1 MHPHWVPNPNRKALI
16 TPWLLLA
23 LAVAG
28 LGLSMTGEAAA
39 VDRWKHPRASDG
51 AAQLRSFR
59 AGPNAGGSNSRAA
72 AIANP
77 DQRREAIGGS
87 AAERRALDSD
97 RQGINPAERGG
108 AALQRSNANPAERSP
123 AELQRQN
130 INPVGRG
137 PAELQRQAPALP
149 AQNSAQRGPGAGGFA
164 RRALAGRTAAGPG
177 GFGRGPAGRFQAGRF
192 QQRPFANLLGRRPLI
207 GERGF
212 TGVPPAGET
221 RFLTSE
227 MVFHVPANVSTQTVD
242 TLARRLGLS
251 TLGSQSF
258 NLSGG
263 TLFRFRITDGR
274 PVADV
279 IRALESENIGVAQP
293 NYVYRLQQDAT
304 LAAHTSQ
311 GDPSQYVVNKLRLV
325 DVHRIAIG
333 SNVLVAVID
342 SEIDGAHPE
351 LAGAVVDEF
360 DAIGNHD
367 KPHSHGTGMAGAI
380 AAHRKLVGIAPGVR
394 LLAIHA
400 FSSSGTDSAQ
410 ATSEH
415 ILLGIDWAIRKGAQV
430 INMSFA
436 GPDDPMLALALQKAH
451 DKGVVLIA
459 AAGNLGPKSPP
470 LYPAADPNV
479 IAVTATDA
487 KDQLLAQA
495 NQGPYVAVAA
505 PGVDILEPAPNGGYQ
520 VTTGTSVAAAHVS
533 GIVALLLDRDP
544 ALDAAAIRDILTS
557 SAKRPAAPRVPGLQ
571 GPGPQGPG
579 PQVAS
584 PTGPGLQGPGP
595 QGQTSQAP
603 SSQAPAPQVASAGGT
618 AAGGP
623 SPKESGPK
631 GRDDQFGW
639 GVVDPYR
646 ALIALEAKMARD
658 RAKDPATAPTAA
670 NPRPISAR

>member
-1 MHPHWVPNPNRKALI
+1 
-16 TPWLLLA
+16 
-23 LAVAG
+23 
-28 LGLSMTGEAAA
+28 
-39 VDRWKHPRASDG
+39 
-51 AAQLRSFR
+51 
-59 AGPNAGGSNSRAA
+59 
-72 AIANP
+72 
-77 DQRREAIGGS
+77 
-87 AAERRALDSD
+87 
-97 RQGINPAERGG
+97 
-108 AALQRSNANPAERSP
+108 
-123 AELQRQN
+123 
-130 INPVGRG
+130 
-137 PAELQRQAPALP
+137 
-149 AQNSAQRGPGAGGFA
+149 
-164 RRALAGRTAAGPG
+164 
-177 GFGRGPAGRFQAGRF
+177 
-192 QQRPFANLLGRRPLI
+192 
-207 GERGF
+207 
-212 TGVPPAGET
+212 
-221 RFLTSE
+221 
-227 MVFHVPANVSTQTVD
+227 
-242 TLARRLGLS
+242 
-251 TLGSQSF
+251 
-258 NLSGG
+258 
-263 TLFRFRITDGR
+263 
-274 PVADV
+274 
-279 IRALESENIGVAQP
+279 
-293 NYVYRLQQDAT
+293 
-304 LAAHTSQ
+304 
-311 GDPSQYVVNKLRLV
+311 
-325 DVHRIAIG
+325 
-333 SNVLVAVID
+333 
-342 SEIDGAHPE
+342 
-351 LAGAVVDEF
+351 VVDEF

-584 PTGPGLQGPGP
+584 PTGPGLQGPGLQGPSP
-595 QGQTSQAP
+595 QGPT
-603 SSQAPAPQVASAGGT
+603 SQAPAPQVAS
-618 AAGGP
+618 AGGP

-646 ALIALEAKMARD
+646 ALIGLEAKMARD
-658 RAKDPATAPTAA
+658 RAKDPATAT

>member
-1 MHPHWVPNPNRKALI
+1 MRAHRTPHPDRKALI
-16 TPWLLLA
+16 RPWLLLA
-23 LAVAG
+23 LVVAAVA
-28 LGLSMTGEAAA
+28 LGTAGDALA
-39 VDRWKHPRASDG
+39 VDRWKHPVARDG
-51 AAQLRSFR
+51 AAPYR
-59 AGPNAGGSNSRAA
+59 ASRFGPNATGPNARAGAVSNPGRDAVGGGAEGRAA
-72 AIANP
+72 
-77 DQRREAIGGS
+77 EF
-87 AAERRALDSD
+87 D
-97 RQGINPAERGG
+97 RQGVNPERGG
-108 AALQRSNANPAERSP
+108 

-130 INPVGRG
+130 ANPAGRG
-137 PAELQRQAPALP
+137 PAELQRQGPGLP
-149 AQNSAQRGPGAGGFA
+149 GQNSAQRGPAAGGFA
-164 RRALAGRTAAGPG
+164 RRALAGRGPGPG
-177 GFGRGPAGRFQAGRF
+177 GFGRGTAGRFGAARFAGA
-192 QQRPFANLLGRRPLI
+192 RPFAGAIARRPLI

-221 RFLTSE
+221 RFLTNE
-227 MVFHVPANVSTQTVD
+227 MVFHVPANVSAQTVN

-251 TLGSQSF
+251 TIGSQSF

-304 LAAHTSQ
+304 LAARSSP

-342 SEIDGAHPE
+342 SEIDGKHPE

-367 KPHSHGTGMAGAI
+367 RPHAHGTGMAGAI
-380 AAHRKLVGIAPGVR
+380 AAHRRLVGIAPGVR

-400 FSSSGTDSAQ
+400 FSSNGTDSAQ

-415 ILLGIDWAIRKGAQV
+415 ILMGIDWAIRKGARV

-451 DKGVVLIA
+451 DKGVVLVA

-495 NQGPYVAVAA
+495 NQGPYVALAA

-544 ALDAAAIRDILTS
+544 TLDAAAVRDILTS
-557 SAKRPAAPRVPGLQ
+557 SAKRPSPQATSAQAPS
-571 GPGPQGPG
+571 PQGPG
-579 PQVAS
+579 AQTSSPQV
-584 PTGPGLQGPGP
+584 QGSK
-595 QGQTSQAP
+595 T
-603 SSQAPAPQVASAGGT
+603 
-618 AAGGP
+618 
-623 SPKESGPK
+623 
-631 GRDDQFGW
+631 RDDQFGW

-646 ALIALEAKMARD
+646 ALMGLEAKTARD
-658 RAKDPATAPTAA
+658 RSKDPATEGAA
-670 NPRPISAR
+670 ARPVSAR

>member
-1 MHPHWVPNPNRKALI
+1 MPPRAPSPNRNFLI
-16 TPWLLLA
+16 RPWLFLA
-23 LAVAG
+23 LAVTAV
-28 LGLSMTGEAAA
+28 GLSLAGEASAF
-39 VDRWKHPRASDG
+39 DRWKHPPARDG
-51 AAQLRSFR
+51 AAPYRTFR
-59 AGPNAGGSNSRAA
+59 AGPNGSGPNSRALS
-72 AIANP
+72 NP
-77 DQRREAIGGS
+77 DMRRETNGRGP
-87 AAERRALDSD
+87 EEGRAPELE

-108 AALQRSNANPAERSP
+108 AA
-123 AELQRQN
+123 ELQRQN
-130 INPVGRG
+130 ANQAGRG
-137 PAELQRQAPALP
+137 LAGPQGPSGPQGPAGLQRQAPGSLG
-149 AQNSAQRGPGAGGFA
+149 QNFAQRGPAGTGFA
-164 RRALAGRTAAGPG
+164 RRALAGRTARGPG
-177 GFGRGPAGRFQAGRF
+177 GFGRGLAGRFQPRSFAG
-192 QQRPFANLLGRRPLI
+192 AIARRPLI

-212 TGVPPAGET
+212 TGVPPTGET
-221 RFLTSE
+221 RFLTNE
-227 MVFHVPANVSTQTVD
+227 MVFHVPANVPAQTVD
-242 TLARRLGLS
+242 TMARRLGLS
-251 TLGSQSF
+251 TVGSQNF

-274 PVADV
+274 PVGDV

-304 LAAHTSQ
+304 LAARSTP

-342 SEIDGAHPE
+342 SAIDGKHPE
-351 LAGAVVDEF
+351 LAGAVVGEF

-367 KPHSHGTGMAGAI
+367 KPHAHGTGMAGAI
-380 AAHRKLVGIAPGVR
+380 AAHRRLMGIAPGVR

-400 FSSSGTDSAQ
+400 FSSTATDSAE
-410 ATSEH
+410 ATSAH
-415 ILLGIDWAIRKGAQV
+415 ILMGIDWAIRKGAQV

-436 GPDDPMLALALQKAH
+436 GPDDPILALALQKAH

-533 GIVALLLDRDP
+533 GIVALLLERDP
-544 ALDAAAIRDILTS
+544 TLDAAAIRDILTS
-557 SAKRPAAPRVPGLQ
+557 SAKRP
-571 GPGPQGPG
+571 GP
-579 PQVAS
+579 
-584 PTGPGLQGPGP
+584 
-595 QGQTSQAP
+595 
-603 SSQAPAPQVASAGGT
+603 PAVASAQAPG
-618 AAGGP
+618 
-623 SPKESGPK
+623 SK
-631 GRDDQFGW
+631 GRDDQIGW

-646 ALIALEAKMARD
+646 ALIGLDAKMARD
-658 RAKDPATAPTAA
+658 RSKAPAGATTGAS
-670 NPRPISAR
+670 PRPISAR